1 MIDGRNKSAT
11 CARKVPDYFFLIGE
25 LKKIVGNY
33 FGGGPQT
40 RLHRPSQ
47 ALLLRT
53 LLCRCHLTRLQ
64 TLRRQSDAFHF
75 PGGMPSHARIRAP
88 PFISKKEDILFLV
101 LSRACTRP
109 FFL

>member
-11 CARKVPDYFFLIGE
+11 CARKVLDYFFLIGE

-33 FGGGPQT
+33 FGGGAS
-40 RLHRPSQ
+40 R
-47 ALLLRT
+47 
-53 LLCRCHLTRLQ
+53 
-64 TLRRQSDAFHF
+64 
-75 PGGMPSHARIRAP
+75 ARIRAP